1 MKNIEITNE
10 NDDYFDFEEN
20 AKKVEEIFKNQLNSH
35 FKSNKNDSN
44 NDQNEYNLPLSL
56 SSISNSKSNKKML
69 SDEKI
74 DKGKSSKSEIICDL
88 KEKYSHH
95 KLNERYYNNKNIKE
109 SRYEKNTS
117 EISNSNYSPISL
129 NYDNNFKIN
138 SKLTQIDK
146 FHDKIKE
153 NLNDN
158 KDFLKIEDQQQ
169 NSNLNICNTPN
180 ETKTI
185 SNELHEYITN
195 SNNSLSLPKLNFDLL
210 NNKEND
216 QLNTNSI
223 YNLILTTNN
232 LTDVSFREDE
242 RLKVFELKLKADLK
256 DTIFD
261 FGIDEK
267 INSKTLRKFLKLKT
281 LIKEFSD
288 ILPNELKPFF
298 KSLMDSVLNNM
309 DYVLIYY
316 NLNYSKV
323 FELDQKITEMSKLI
337 DEKKSQ
343 IEKLTSII
351 IKSQNQRANNLNLNS
366 NEKKQTKEDEQNRT
380 FKPNFNENNNV
391 KKFTNT
397 INEDINNRYDEEKYN
412 FPLQINQIN
421 NLKIKKNRSYNGLI
435 NLKNNKNTIN
445 ISSNSCKY
453 KRNTLTSSFEKN
465 KNNMYD
471 KDVKDNYLIKT
482 NSCNMTKI
490 KLKNNDIFNNKF
502 NFSKIDFRNYK
513 SLLVSSS
520 TNNFKEKRNNKFT
533 QPNVVS
539 KSNSKSKSKSK
550 SNISEKVN
558 TNFISSGRN
567 KNIYL

>member
-1 MKNIEITNE
+1 MQRRL
-10 NDDYFDFEEN
+10 
-20 AKKVEEIFKNQLNSH
+20 KKFFKNQLNSH

-56 SSISNSKSNKKML
+56 SSISNSKSNKKIL
-69 SDEKI
+69 SDEKE
-74 DKGKSSKSEIICDL
+74 KNSKLEIICDL

-95 KLNERYYNNKNIKE
+95 KLNERYYNSKSNKEFRHK
-109 SRYEKNTS
+109 KKAS
-117 EISNSNYSPISL
+117 EISNSNNSPINP
-129 NYDNNFKIN
+129 NYDKNNFKIN

-146 FHDKIKE
+146 LNDKIKE

-169 NSNLNICNTPN
+169 NSNMNICNTPN

-185 SNELHEYITN
+185 SNELHEYISN
-195 SNNSLSLPKLNFDLL
+195 SNNSLNLPKLNFDLL
-210 NNKEND
+210 NNKENE

-242 RLKVFELKLKADLK
+242 RLKLFELKLKADLK
-256 DTIFD
+256 DSIFD

-323 FELDQKITEMSKLI
+323 FELNQQISEMSKLI

-343 IEKLTSII
+343 IENLTSII
-351 IKSQNQRANNLNLNS
+351 IKSQNQKTNNSISNS
-366 NEKKQTKEDEQNRT
+366 NSHEKKQTKVDEQNKKCI
-380 FKPNFNENNNV
+380 KPNFHEVNNI
-391 KKFTNT
+391 KKFTNNL
-397 INEDINNRYDEEKYN
+397 NEDINNRYNEEKYN
-412 FPLQINQIN
+412 FPLQINQIAN
-421 NLKIKKNRSYNGLI
+421 KKIDKNRSYNGLI
-435 NLKNNKNTIN
+435 YLKNNKNSNN

-453 KRNTLTSSFEKN
+453 KRNTLTSSIEKN
-465 KNNMYD
+465 KNNTCD
-471 KDVKDNYLIKT
+471 KDFKDNYLIKT
-482 NSCNMTKI
+482 NSCNMAKI
-490 KLKNNDIFNNKF
+490 KLKKNDIFCNKF

-513 SLLVSSS
+513 SLIVSSS
-520 TNNFKEKRNNKFT
+520 TNNFKERRNNKFN
-533 QPNVVS
+533 QQNIDS

-550 SNISEKVN
+550 SNISETVN

-567 KNIYL
+567 KNIY